1 MGLALSK
8 RLVETQNGLLGVESE
23 PGVGTTF
30 RVDLPVA
37 AAPTES
43 EKMLLDELVTQAL
56 FRDDPPDIAPPTP
69 NPLPMTAPSSTP
81 PVPPTVLHIEDN
93 EANRL
98 LVEML
103 VARRPGVRLFTAG
116 RGKEGLAMAKEHRPD
131 LILLD
136 LHLPD
141 TTGEDVLQ
149 ALRADEESRDT
160 PVVMVSADATAIRR
174 SQAYD
179 CGANDFLTKPF
190 NVGQFL
196 KMLDQYL
203 K

>member
-1 MGLALSK
+1 
-8 RLVETQNGLLGVESE
+8 
-23 PGVGTTF
+23 
-30 RVDLPVA
+30 
-37 AAPTES
+37 
-43 EKMLLDELVTQAL
+43 
-56 FRDDPPDIAPPTP
+56 
-69 NPLPMTAPSSTP
+69 
-81 PVPPTVLHIEDN
+81 
-93 EANRL
+93 
-98 LVEML
+98 
-103 VARRPGVRLFTAG
+103 
-116 RGKEGLAMAKEHRPD
+116 MAKEHHPD

-149 ALRADEESRDT
+149 TLRADADSQDT

-179 CGANDFLTKPF
+179 SGANDFLTKPF